1 MVKGTQKHVA
11 NHVTFHGHRVVV
23 GTSQQTR
30 ANTYLT
36 SSLAERHL
44 ASDASSGIDW
54 LTML

>member
-1 MVKGTQKHVA
+1 MGS
-11 NHVTFHGHRVVV
+11 VVV

-54 LTML
+54 FTML